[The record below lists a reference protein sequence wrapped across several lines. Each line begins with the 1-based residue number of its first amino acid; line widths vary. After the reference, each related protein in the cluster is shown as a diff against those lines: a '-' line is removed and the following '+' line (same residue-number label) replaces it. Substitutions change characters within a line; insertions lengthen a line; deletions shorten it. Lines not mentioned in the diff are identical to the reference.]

1 MTQEEAFAILKAGH
15 NAYLTGAAGSGK
27 TYLLNEYIRYLRK
40 KGIGVGITASTG
52 IAATH
57 LGGLTLHS
65 WAGIGIEHQASDMEI
80 LMMAGNRRVAKRFAN
95 ANVLII
101 DEISMLDA
109 DRLNLVDRVARVAK
123 GSFKP
128 FGGMQVVFCGDFF
141 QLPPIT
147 KNKEQPARFAY
158 HSTAWKE
165 LGLKVCYLHE
175 QHRQGDEKFL
185 KVLNAI
191 RQAKVDESITAHLEA
206 QRAANLAR
214 GRITKLYSHNVD
226 VDEENRRE
234 LLRIPGEEV
243 VYQMEAYGKVP
254 ALLQSLKNGCLAPET
269 LAVKKEAMVMFVK
282 NNFEKGY
289 VNGTL
294 GKITDFDE
302 WGYPLVTTLDGKNIS
317 ASPETWSI
325 EENGKILAKITQ
337 VPLRL
342 AWAIT
347 IHKSQGMTLDGAQ
360 INLADAFEKGMG
372 YVALSRVRS
381 LAGIKLLGFNE
392 IALQVHPEI
401 LKFDRELQK
410 LSASAVQELRASPQ
424 NYHEIS
430 QEKPTKTYS
439 VDEIRKSHSAA
450 YEKWSVEEEERLVA
464 EIQAGT
470 PIPVIAETL
479 GRKRGAIYSRLKK
492 LGLTEKQL

>member
-1 MTQEEAFAILKAGH
+1 MTQQEAFEILKAGH
-15 NAYLTGAAGSGK
+15 SAYLTGAAGSGK
-27 TYLLNEYIRYLRK
+27 TYLLNEYIKHLRK
-40 KGIGVGITASTG
+40 KGIGVGVTASTG

-57 LGGLTLHS
+57 MGGLTIHS
-65 WAGIGIEHQASDMEI
+65 WAGIGIGNQASDIEI

-128 FGGMQVVFCGDFF
+128 FGGMQVILCGDFF

-147 KNKEQPARFAY
+147 KSKAERPARFAY
-158 HSTAWKE
+158 HSSAWKE
-165 LGLKVCYLHE
+165 MDLKVCYLHE

-191 RQAKVDESITAHLEA
+191 RQAKVDESVTSHLEA
-206 QRAANLAR
+206 LRGTALAQ
-214 GRITKLYSHNVD
+214 GRVTRLYSHNID
-226 VDEENRRE
+226 VDAENSRE
-234 LLRIPGEEV
+234 LARIPGEQTI
-243 VYQMEAYGKVP
+243 YQMEASGKVP

-269 LAVKKEAMVMFVK
+269 LTVKKDAMVMFVK

-302 WGYPLVTTLDGKNIS
+302 WGYPLVATFDGKNIS
-317 ASPETWSI
+317 ASPEAWSI

-347 IHKSQGMTLDGAQ
+347 IHKSQGMTLDAAE
-360 INLADAFEKGMG
+360 INLANAFEKGMG

-381 LAGIKLLGFNE
+381 LEGIKLLGFNE
-392 IALQVHPEI
+392 TALEVHPEI
-401 LKFDRELQK
+401 LEFDRELQK
-410 LSASAVQELRASPQ
+410 LSASATAELHAYPQ
-424 NYHEIS
+424 KPEINTR
-430 QEKPTKTYS
+430 EKTAKIYS
-439 VDEIRKSHSAA
+439 VDEIRNSHPAA
-450 YEKWSVEEEERLVA
+450 YAKWSFQEEERLV
-464 EIQAGT
+464 ENFRAGT
-470 PIPVIAETL
+470 PMPMIAETL
-479 GRKRGAIYSRLKK
+479 GRKLGAINSRLKK
-492 LGLTEKQL
+492 LGLV